1 MSGPQASGDSFPETP
16 LDLCKPLRETLRTQ
30 RLCGNLLSAPLP
42 EIPKPTVAAPSNFQP
57 QTSNLQ
63 ILIDTIPKLESR
75 PTPTKQTT
83 ESISNRY
90 KLSQTGSR
98 NQKCTRSNSG
108 IKTRNRGLLSP
119 PPPSRIKIQLMQRSP
134 QNSNFSQP
142 SPSRL
147 GCGVYGPSRPEKMR

>member
-1 MSGPQASGDSFPETP
+1 MPGPQASGDSFPETP
-16 LDLCKPLRETLRTQ
+16 LELCKPLRETLRTR
-30 RLCGNLLSAPLP
+30 RLCGNLLSAPTP
-42 EIPKPTVAAPSNFQP
+42 EIPKPTAAISSGLQSRA
-57 QTSNLQ
+57 SNLQ

-90 KLSQTGSR
+90 KLNQTGFCS
-98 NQKCTRSNSG
+98 QKCTLSNSCT
-108 IKTRNRGLLSP
+108 KTRNRGLLSP

-142 SPSRL
+142 SPLRL

>member
-1 MSGPQASGDSFPETP
+1 MSGSQASGDSFPETP
-16 LDLCKPLRETLRTQ
+16 LKLWKPLRETPRTQ
-30 RLCGNLLSAPLP
+30 RLCGNLPPDPMSQ
-42 EIPKPTVAAPSNFQP
+42 IPNPAVAVSSNFQP

-90 KLSQTGSR
+90 KLTQTGSC

-147 GCGVYGPSRPEKMR
+147 GCGVYGPARPEKMR